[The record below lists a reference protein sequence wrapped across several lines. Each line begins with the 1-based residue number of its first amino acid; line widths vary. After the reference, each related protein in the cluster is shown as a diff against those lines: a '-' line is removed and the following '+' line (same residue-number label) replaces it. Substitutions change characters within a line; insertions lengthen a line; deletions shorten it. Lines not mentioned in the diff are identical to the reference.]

1 MNNQWYINSSG
12 KNKGPHTALE
22 LQMMFDSNQIN
33 SFTLCYNKSL
43 GKWIPYFDAKNFF
56 EKAQGLDF
64 DFGQIKEEKSSDKK
78 SLPLPSLP
86 SLPTLPEI
94 PSIPII
100 AKEEAFELVDLI
112 QDDSNY
118 EEDLSDFE
126 VDDLFQEEVADLQEI
141 PALVVQKKQEKLSS
155 YIIGFASFL
164 VLIAFFSTFLLFN
177 SKESKEVIFKN
188 ISFDVLKS
196 LQETDLKQ
204 SSSKFYIKFGLDKDS
219 EVIFGR
225 SNLAMDAQVSAQFRR
240 VNSDQLNDKVSFTSS
255 AILKNGS
262 LVLKELDFIE
272 GERIIE
278 GEYDVKVKAL
288 DSSLVRRIKNF
299 IFGESNAYIF
309 EERALLI
316 PSNVK
321 DYENKIASIKATKVL
336 YETEVLTSLD
346 QKLQTIDSI
355 LTSIALHYRLSLNK
369 NYGKDSAKEFETR
382 YANSAGPLLQSII
395 LEDYESLLA
404 KSEQKVEFRKISG
417 DVHSNAK
424 EISALTAT
432 LSKDLSKINYLTP
445 KIRNQK
451 RDMLTS
457 LSGDLK
463 SKINNIRKEIS
474 ALMTKTKSQ

>member
-56 EKAQGLDF
+56 EKAKGLDF
-64 DFGQIKEEKSSDKK
+64 DFDQIKEEKSVKK
-78 SLPLPSLP
+78 KTLPLPSLP

-94 PSIPII
+94 PSIPKIP
-100 AKEEAFELVDLI
+100 EEESLELTDFI
-112 QDDSNY
+112 QDD
-118 EEDLSDFE
+118 EKDFE
-126 VDDLFQEEVADLQEI
+126 EDLFQEELPDLQEI
-141 PALVVQKKQEKLSS
+141 SAFEVEDIVNQKKQEKLSS

-164 VLIAFFSTFLLFN
+164 VVIAFFSTFLLFN
-177 SKESKEVIFKN
+177 SKESSEVVFKN

-196 LQETDLKQ
+196 LQATDSNK

-272 GERIIE
+272 GEKIIE
-278 GEYDVKVKAL
+278 GEYDIKVKAI
-288 DSSLVRRIKNF
+288 DSSLLRRIKNF
-299 IFGESNAYIF
+299 LFGDSNAYIF
-309 EERALLI
+309 EERTLLI
-316 PSNVK
+316 PSNIK
-321 DYENKIASIKATKVL
+321 EYENKIASIKATKNL
-336 YETEVLTSLD
+336 YEIEVLSSLD

-395 LEDYESLLA
+395 LEDYESLLT

-417 DVHSNAK
+417 DVHLNAK
-424 EISALTAT
+424 EISALSAM

-451 RDMLTS
+451 RDMLTK

-474 ALMTKTKSQ
+474 ELRTKTKSQ